1 MDDLAQNQVRIY
13 PKEGLPYVT
22 PRIHLDDTMRLM
34 ENDIQ
39 RVEFPKPATPDV
51 KPPEKTPQAP
61 IKDKASLLGKLLK
74 DNKVGAAELI
84 EWIEKSKSIEDIGI
98 VIKGETRKT
107 VKDAAKERI
116 NELL

>member
-22 PRIHLDDTMRLM
+22 PRIHLDDTMRQM

-39 RVEFPKPATPDV
+39 RVEYPKPAIVV
-51 KPPEKTPQAP
+51 KPPEKAPQAS
-61 IKDKASLLGKLLK
+61 IKDKASLLGKPLK
-74 DNKVGAAELI
+74 DNKVVAIELI

-98 VIKGETRKT
+98 VMKGETRKT

-116 NELL
+116 NKLL